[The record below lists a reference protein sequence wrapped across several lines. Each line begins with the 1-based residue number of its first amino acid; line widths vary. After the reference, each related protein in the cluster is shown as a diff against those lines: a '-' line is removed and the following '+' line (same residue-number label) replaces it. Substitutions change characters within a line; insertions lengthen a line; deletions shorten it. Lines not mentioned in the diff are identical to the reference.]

1 MGGIKPL
8 NGQIRGGNKD
18 MIVYYRL
25 FDVLKRRKITVEQLR
40 VAIGASSATMSKLR
54 QNKQVSMDII
64 QRICDFLD
72 CQPSD
77 IMENEKQNL

>member
-1 MGGIKPL
+1 
-8 NGQIRGGNKD
+8 

-54 QNKQVSMDII
+54 QNKHVSMDII

>member
-1 MGGIKPL
+1 
-8 NGQIRGGNKD
+8 

-54 QNKQVSMDII
+54 QNKQVSMDIV

-77 IMENEKQNL
+77 IMENEKLNL

>member
-1 MGGIKPL
+1 
-8 NGQIRGGNKD
+8 